1 MRLVDGETGE
11 NHGNRYCFRRPIV
24 INRFFWRDESVG
36 ANRRDPV
43 LCPGFQGGVTTDRS
57 PSVGVGPTRAQPASL
72 DPGKLASADAS
83 PRLVVVASLAGTLN
97 RAVALGDEEAARI
110 VHEAIGRLLGLVPAP
125 ERRERSRRR

>member
-1 MRLVDGETGE
+1 MV
-11 NHGNRYCFRRPIV
+11 
-24 INRFFWRDESVG
+24 
-36 ANRRDPV
+36 
-43 LCPGFQGGVTTDRS
+43 
-57 PSVGVGPTRAQPASL
+57 QPASL